1 MKLGIFV
8 SDSPALPQP
17 LLDRAV
23 SFLGE
28 NGIECYIHPSAHKVV
43 NAKDKAELIHQYL
56 KDSSVDALMAFWG
69 GIKTI
74 ELLPY
79 LDFDLIE
86 KSKKPIIG
94 YSDTTSLLQ
103 AINSRTTAQT
113 YHGAALI
120 SFAKKLYREDSLSSL
135 RAALGKTYTLP
146 QPEESNLQ
154 PHSGMDPIDAATNT
168 PSVYKEGQSTGTSL
182 AGNLQTLLNL
192 SGTGYEVDLKNKIL
206 FIEDDETVNEDL
218 LRRYL
223 SQLTLTKDFDQLKG
237 LVFSKFPQQSYIT
250 DETLF
255 SIFNEYGINSF
266 NFPVITNIN
275 SGHCDPI
282 VTIPNNVSCSLIAK
296 NGKVEIYFTKDQ

>member
-23 SFLGE
+23 TFLDKYGV
-28 NGIECYIHPSAHKVV
+28 ECFIHTSAFSVTS
-43 NAKDKAELIHQYL
+43 AKEKAELIHEYL
-56 KDSSVDALMAFWG
+56 NDPTVDALMAFWG
-69 GIKTI
+69 GVKTI

-79 LDFDLIE
+79 LNFELIE
-86 KSKKPIIG
+86 KSQKPIIG

-103 AINSRTTAQT
+103 AINSKTSSPT

-120 SFAKKLYREDSLSSL
+120 SFAKKLYREDSLQSL
-135 RAALGKTYTLP
+135 LNALKTPYILP
-146 QPEESNLQ
+146 QPSNSNLQ
-154 PHSGMDPIDAATNT
+154 PHSNMKPIDATINT
-168 PSVYKEGQSTGTSL
+168 PTIYRGGQSSGISL

-192 SGTGYEVDLKNKIL
+192 SGTKYEIDLRDKIL

-223 SQLTLTKDFDQLKG
+223 SQIILTRDFNQLKG
-237 LVFSKFPQQSYIT
+237 LVFSKFPQQSQIT

-255 SIFNEYGINSF
+255 SIFDEYKINSF
-266 NFPVITNIN
+266 GFPVITNIN

-282 VTIPNNVSCSLIAK
+282 ITIPNNVTCLLKAQ
-296 NGKVEIYFTKDQ
+296 NRKVEILFTNGH